1 MIMKKGITSLALALV
16 FALSTVSVSLA
27 AAAKVDC
34 TVDTVE
40 GTKVIMTCEKADGFK
55 AGDKLKVPTAKKGG
69 AVEGC

>member
-1 MIMKKGITSLALALV
+1 MKKGIASLALALV

-27 AAAKVDC
+27 AKVDC
-34 TVDTVE
+34 TVDGVE
-40 GTKVIMTCEKADGFK
+40 GTKVTMTCEKADGFK